1 MIVDPK
7 DLNQAYAAY
16 KADQIM
22 RKDMFR
28 IVCDHIID
36 IDARLKA
43 IEAAEGERLL
53 NIATLTNGVDELTA
67 RLDNLGDEID
77 TKVATAANSAVNMWR
92 NMNGEAI
99 NTGPVTINNVPMTP
113 PKRRGRPPRQPE
125 SALDR
130 VRRETEVARA
140 A

>member
-36 IDARLKA
+36 IDTRLKA
-43 IEAAEGERLL
+43 IEASEGERLL
-53 NIATLTNGVDELTA
+53 NIATLTNGVDELKA

-92 NMNGEAI
+92 NMND
-99 NTGPVTINNVPMTP
+99 PVAWTARPPITDKPMVGMTP

-125 SALDR
+125 A
-130 VRRETEVARA
+130 VVEG
-140 A
+140 

>member
-36 IDARLKA
+36 IDTRLKA
-43 IEAAEGERLL
+43 IEASEGERLL
-53 NIATLTNGVDELTA
+53 NIATLTNGVDELKA
-67 RLDNLGDEID
+67 RLHH
-77 TKVATAANSAVNMWR
+77 
-92 NMNGEAI
+92 
-99 NTGPVTINNVPMTP
+99 P
-113 PKRRGRPPRQPE
+113 RP
-125 SALDR
+125 
-130 VRRETEVARA
+130 
-140 A
+140 

>member
-36 IDARLKA
+36 IDTRLKA

-92 NMNGEAI
+92 NMND
-99 NTGPVTINNVPMTP
+99 PVAWTARPPITPMVGMTP

-125 SALDR
+125 A
-130 VRRETEVARA
+130 VVEG
-140 A
+140 

>member
-36 IDARLKA
+36 IDTRLKA
-43 IEAAEGERLL
+43 IEASEGERLL
-53 NIATLTNGVDELTA
+53 NIATLTNGVDELKA

-92 NMNGEAI
+92 NMNGEGRADPRPPI
-99 NTGPVTINNVPMTP
+99 TPMVGMTP

-125 SALDR
+125 A
-130 VRRETEVARA
+130 VVEG
-140 A
+140 